1 MNLMT
6 KKICANVCAAVMSIT
21 AVGIC
26 GELLLD
32 NKSVG
37 AEKAPAVQVKNV
49 EAQSVKTTAATEV
62 YDFVKFKKS
71 SVDKYD
77 MSYVQQKKQAK
88 TTKKKASASEFT
100 VEMPEDKGK
109 YTI

>member
-1 MNLMT
+1 
-6 KKICANVCAAVMSIT
+6 MSIT

-88 TTKKKASASEFT
+88 PTNKKSSSREITMKK
-100 VEMPEDKGK
+100 PQDKNE
-109 YTI
+109 

>member
-1 MNLMT
+1 
-6 KKICANVCAAVMSIT
+6 MSIT

-49 EAQSVKTTAATEV
+49 EAQSVKNTAATAE
-62 YDFVKFKKS
+62 S
-71 SVDKYD
+71 L
-77 MSYVQQKKQAK
+77 
-88 TTKKKASASEFT
+88 SAT
-100 VEMPEDKGK
+100 HLLHWP
-109 YTI
+109 

>member
-71 SVDKYD
+71 LWISMICLMFSRKSRQRPQRKRLQPVSLLWKCLRIR
-77 MSYVQQKKQAK
+77 
-88 TTKKKASASEFT
+88 ASI
-100 VEMPEDKGK
+100 
-109 YTI
+109 TI

>member
-1 MNLMT
+1 
-6 KKICANVCAAVMSIT
+6 MSIT

-77 MSYVQQKKQAK
+77 MSMFSRKSRQRPQIKRLQPVSLLWKCLRIR
-88 TTKKKASASEFT
+88 ASI
-100 VEMPEDKGK
+100 
-109 YTI
+109 TI

>member
-1 MNLMT
+1 
-6 KKICANVCAAVMSIT
+6 MSIT

-49 EAQSVKTTAATEV
+49 EAQSIKTTAATEV

-77 MSYVQQKKQAK
+77 MSYVQQKKQDLKRA
-88 TTKKKASASEFT
+88 
-100 VEMPEDKGK
+100 ML
-109 YTI
+109 

>member
-1 MNLMT
+1 
-6 KKICANVCAAVMSIT
+6 MSIT

-49 EAQSVKTTAATEV
+49 EAQSVKRSILPVAV
-62 YDFVKFKKS
+62 SKDRFVCKVMCPPS
-71 SVDKYD
+71 
-77 MSYVQQKKQAK
+77 
-88 TTKKKASASEFT
+88 
-100 VEMPEDKGK
+100 
-109 YTI
+109 

>member
-37 AEKAPAVQVKNV
+37 AEKAGKDHK
-49 EAQSVKTTAATEV
+49 E
-62 YDFVKFKKS
+62 
-71 SVDKYD
+71 
-77 MSYVQQKKQAK
+77 
-88 TTKKKASASEFT
+88 
-100 VEMPEDKGK
+100 KGFSQ
-109 YTI
+109 

>member
-1 MNLMT
+1 
-6 KKICANVCAAVMSIT
+6 MSIT

-77 MSYVQQKKQAK
+77 MSYVSRKSRQRPQRKRLQPVSLLWKCLRIR
-88 TTKKKASASEFT
+88 ASI
-100 VEMPEDKGK
+100 
-109 YTI
+109 TI

>member
-37 AEKAPAVQVKNV
+37 AEKAPAAMCKDNNIPILVFDLARPDNIYDACMGENIGTLVK
-49 EAQSVKTTAATEV
+49 
-62 YDFVKFKKS
+62 
-71 SVDKYD
+71 
-77 MSYVQQKKQAK
+77 
-88 TTKKKASASEFT
+88 
-100 VEMPEDKGK
+100 
-109 YTI
+109 

>member
-1 MNLMT
+1 
-6 KKICANVCAAVMSIT
+6 MSIT

-62 YDFVKFKKS
+62 YDLS
-71 SVDKYD
+71 LIHI
-77 MSYVQQKKQAK
+77 
-88 TTKKKASASEFT
+88 SEPT
-100 VEMPEDKGK
+100 RP
-109 YTI
+109 Y

>member
-1 MNLMT
+1 
-6 KKICANVCAAVMSIT
+6 MSIT

-77 MSYVQQKKQAK
+77 MSYVQQKKSRQRPQRK
-88 TTKKKASASEFT
+88 RLQPVSLLWKCLRIRASI
-100 VEMPEDKGK
+100 
-109 YTI
+109 TI

>member
-1 MNLMT
+1 MTMNLMT

-49 EAQSVKTTAATEV
+49 
-62 YDFVKFKKS
+62 
-71 SVDKYD
+71 
-77 MSYVQQKKQAK
+77 
-88 TTKKKASASEFT
+88 
-100 VEMPEDKGK
+100 
-109 YTI
+109 

>member
-1 MNLMT
+1 
-6 KKICANVCAAVMSIT
+6 MSIT

-71 SVDKYD
+71 RYYHAACNVPYGTPVVMYYKSADK
-77 MSYVQQKKQAK
+77 
-88 TTKKKASASEFT
+88 
-100 VEMPEDKGK
+100 
-109 YTI
+109 

>member
-1 MNLMT
+1 
-6 KKICANVCAAVMSIT
+6 MSIT

-49 EAQSVKTTAATEV
+49 EAQSVKTTAATEG
-62 YDFVKFKKS
+62 K
-71 SVDKYD
+71 
-77 MSYVQQKKQAK
+77 
-88 TTKKKASASEFT
+88 
-100 VEMPEDKGK
+100 EDKTVGLAANLFG
-109 YTI
+109 TST